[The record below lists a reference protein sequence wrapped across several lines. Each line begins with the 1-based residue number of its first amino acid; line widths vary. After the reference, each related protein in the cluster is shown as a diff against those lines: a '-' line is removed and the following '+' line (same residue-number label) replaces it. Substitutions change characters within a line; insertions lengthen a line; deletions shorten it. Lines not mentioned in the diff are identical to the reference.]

1 MFALAVEEN
10 CRRLAQL
17 VEEALI
23 AEVTLSPKPGL
34 VDAIDSGAHHDMDQ
48 ALFLRSARALTP
60 YFEEM
65 ALVSWGSSMSQE
77 LREAIAAIGR
87 KAEQAMLAA
96 TGGINTH
103 KGAIWAL
110 GLLISAV
117 SSQLSRKQR
126 IFLPE
131 VFSDIQLLTA
141 FPDRALIQQTESHG
155 KTVQAKYGHLG
166 AYGEAAAG
174 FPHVQIALADYFSR
188 DCSNETKKRLHMLLA
203 IIATLDDT
211 CILYRSNQEVLALVQ
226 QLAQKANQQALPNP
240 AFHALAAF
248 CQSENVSP
256 GGSADLLAAS
266 FFLLSINSALP
277 VNEGKTVYQ

>member
-48 ALFLRSARALTP
+48 VLFQRSARALTP

-87 KAEQAMLAA
+87 KAEQEMLAA

-126 IFLPE
+126 IFYQKSFLTSS
-131 VFSDIQLLTA
+131 FSLH
-141 FPDRALIQQTESHG
+141 FLI
-155 KTVQAKYGHLG
+155 V
-166 AYGEAAAG
+166 
-174 FPHVQIALADYFSR
+174 R
-188 DCSNETKKRLHMLLA
+188 
-203 IIATLDDT
+203 
-211 CILYRSNQEVLALVQ
+211 
-226 QLAQKANQQALPNP
+226 
-240 AFHALAAF
+240 
-248 CQSENVSP
+248 
-256 GGSADLLAAS
+256 
-266 FFLLSINSALP
+266 
-277 VNEGKTVYQ
+277 